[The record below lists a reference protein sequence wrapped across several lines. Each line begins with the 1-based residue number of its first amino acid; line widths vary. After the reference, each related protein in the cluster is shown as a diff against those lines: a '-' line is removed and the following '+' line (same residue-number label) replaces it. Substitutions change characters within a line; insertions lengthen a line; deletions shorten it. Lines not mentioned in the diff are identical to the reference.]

1 MYDFIM
7 PKEKTIEE
15 KIENLICKIYD
26 FKCLIVLIANADFDS
41 ITSDDMSSVMNS
53 LKIIILDI
61 EEDIHYIQEKL
72 NNMAAQ

>member
-1 MYDFIM
+1 M
-7 PKEKTIEE
+7 PKEKTIDET
-15 KIENLICKIYD
+15 IENLICKIYD

-61 EEDIHYIQEKL
+61 EKDIHYIQEKL

>member
-61 EEDIHYIQEKL
+61 EKDIHYIQEKL

>member
-1 MYDFIM
+1 M

-61 EEDIHYIQEKL
+61 EKDIHYIQEKL

>member
-1 MYDFIM
+1 M

-26 FKCLIVLIANADFDS
+26 FKCLVVLIANADFDS

>member
-1 MYDFIM
+1 M

-72 NNMAAQ
+72 NNMADNKTVL

>member
-1 MYDFIM
+1 M